1 MKNNLLLLG
10 LFLSGC
16 QGLLGSGNVV
26 TSERDI
32 GSFRKVSIASGIEA
46 KTSNG
51 PRGLTIR
58 TDDNLQSLVETF
70 VEGDTLVVRLPPNT
84 LIGLDRIEASISND
98 VFEGL
103 HASGGSHVSMTATP
117 VSTFEVSASGGSR
130 IDLSGL
136 ASDELSVEA
145 SGGSDVTVSGS
156 ATRAAASA
164 SGASTLRLG
173 AVPLETLDVHASGGS
188 SVHARVSS
196 SVTGAASGASTVTI
210 VGRPS
215 NSVERSGGSQ
225 VILGAQ

>member
-26 TSERDI
+26 TTQREL

-46 KTSNG
+46 KTSSG

-70 VEGDTLVVRLPPNT
+70 VEDDTLVVRLPPNT
-84 LIGLDRIEASISND
+84 LAGFDRIEASISNE
-98 VFEGL
+98 VFEGVE
-103 HASGGSHVSMTATP
+103 ASGASHVSMTATP
-117 VSTFEVSASGGSR
+117 VSRFAVSASGASR

-136 ASDELSVEA
+136 SSDEVVIDA
-145 SGGSDVTVSGS
+145 SGGSDVTVDGS
-156 ATRAAASA
+156 APRAVASA
-164 SGASTLRLG
+164 SGGSAVRLTR
-173 AVPLETLDVHASGGS
+173 VPLASLEVHASGAS
-188 SVHARVSS
+188 SVSARVSS